1 MGGRGLGGIGILWH
15 KSIGAT
21 PVGGISS
28 DQDVRLGSTRVC
40 DGCFSSATWGY
51 WKHLGFSRSILD
63 ACVVPILLYEYEN
76 WLMTHTLMEK
86 VESFQE
92 ELAKTVLKWPKHH
105 CNTAALECRQ

>member
-1 MGGRGLGGIGILWH
+1 MAEVWGNWHSVAQEHWGYSSWWHFLGPG
-15 KSIGAT
+15 S
-21 PVGGISS
+21 
-28 DQDVRLGSTRVC
+28 VRLGSTRVC
-40 DGCFSSATWGY
+40 DGWFSSATRGY
-51 WKHLGFSRSILD
+51 WKHLGFCRSILD
-63 ACVVPILLYEYEN
+63 ACVVPILLYECES